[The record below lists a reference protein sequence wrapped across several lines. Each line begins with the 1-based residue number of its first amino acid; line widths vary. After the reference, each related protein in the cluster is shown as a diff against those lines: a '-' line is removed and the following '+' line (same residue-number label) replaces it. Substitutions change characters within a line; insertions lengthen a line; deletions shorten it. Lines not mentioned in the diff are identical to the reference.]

1 MTLLDPL
8 AAFAGLAIVAI
19 VALYFLKARRPYH
32 VISSTLWWRPVT
44 LDRQAA
50 VPWQRLRPS
59 WLLVLQVLAAALVLG
74 ALLRPAFATAQ
85 ALTGQT
91 IVVID
96 TSVTMQAT
104 DVAPRR
110 FAKARA
116 DARGLV
122 PRLGPQARMTL
133 ISMGANPV
141 VLTSSNGDRQPLLAA
156 LAHLRPTDGQA
167 DLQDALQLAVA
178 AAGPHRQGTH
188 LVVLSDGVTE
198 PLSEPVTL
206 PFPVTYERIGESGEN
221 SGVTSVSIVRGLTGD
236 QAAAHVQD
244 FGREPAHLTVLMEAD
259 GRLTDAQ
266 TANLGPG
273 GGQDVSFSVPPG
285 TAYVKV
291 SILPGGALGADDRA
305 YGVVA
310 PSRALRVLLVTPGD
324 VFLQQALSLRAD
336 VKVTT
341 ETPAAYRGTTT
352 QTGTSADLVVFDQ
365 YVPPTLPLATPF
377 LLVAP
382 PPDAKLSFGPPVAP
396 GQLIPAEANDPLLY
410 DVDLSNVDVAASTD
424 LARSQFG
431 RVVITSSA
439 GPVLMV
445 RSASPESPPAAV
457 LGVYLH
463 DSDLVLRSA
472 FPLLID
478 HLSEYLA
485 PDAVPTGSQIPGR
498 PVTLA
503 PGAGISRALVIT
515 PRGRSYALPAP
526 AKGGTLVFTHT
537 GTAGLYE
544 VTFVARRGT
553 SQTTYLAVNPV
564 GGDISPAPSIEV
576 AGTQGKALPGS
587 YLYQEIWPL
596 IVVLALVV
604 LLIEWGFY
612 HRAR

>member
-1 MTLLDPL
+1 VTLLDPL
-8 AAFAGLAIVAI
+8 AAFAGLTIVPI

-104 DVAPRR
+104 DVAPSR
-110 FAKARA
+110 FAKAVA
-116 DARGLV
+116 DARALV
-122 PRLGPQARMTL
+122 NRLGPQARMTL

-141 VLTSSNGDRQPLLAA
+141 VLASSNGDRQPLLAA

-178 AAGPHRQGTH
+178 AAASRRQGTH

-206 PFPVTYERIGESGEN
+206 PFPVAYERIGESGEN
-221 SGVTSVSIVRGLTGD
+221 SGVTSVSIVHGPTGD
-236 QAAAHVQD
+236 QAVAHVQD

-266 TANLGPG
+266 AVDLGPG

-285 TAYVKV
+285 SAYVKV
-291 SILPGGALGADDRA
+291 SILPGGALGADDSA
-305 YGVVA
+305 YAVVA

-341 ETPAAYRGTTT
+341 ETPAAYRAAST
-352 QTGTSADLVVFDQ
+352 QTGGSADLVVFDQ
-365 YVPPTLPLATPF
+365 YVPPTLPPATPF

-382 PPDAKLSFGPPVAP
+382 PPDAKLSFGPPVVP
-396 GQLIPAEANDPLLY
+396 GQLLPAEANDPLLY

-424 LARSQFG
+424 LTRSQFG
-431 RVVITSSA
+431 RWS
-439 GPVLMV
+439 
-445 RSASPESPPAAV
+445 
-457 LGVYLH
+457 
-463 DSDLVLRSA
+463 
-472 FPLLID
+472 
-478 HLSEYLA
+478 
-485 PDAVPTGSQIPGR
+485 
-498 PVTLA
+498 
-503 PGAGISRALVIT
+503 
-515 PRGRSYALPAP
+515 
-526 AKGGTLVFTHT
+526 
-537 GTAGLYE
+537 
-544 VTFVARRGT
+544 
-553 SQTTYLAVNPV
+553 
-564 GGDISPAPSIEV
+564 SPAR
-576 AGTQGKALPGS
+576 
-587 YLYQEIWPL
+587 
-596 IVVLALVV
+596 LVPCS
-604 LLIEWGFY
+604 WS
-612 HRAR
+612 ARPAR